1 LGAPRLTEESFGQVA
16 LNYKMLEPIMRE
28 VARLNFEGKLQAVA
42 EEKGELKQTLDFGNW
57 QAVVSYGAARNGSP
71 KGNSE
76 PVGRALIAKIGENE
90 FLVTGAFCRVDFKAA
105 SGGQRD
111 FLRVEEGGYE
121 KGTWHPLYI
130 WNGDETDW
138 GLDFS
143 SAPQVL
149 RVSLGTY

>member
-1 LGAPRLTEESFGQVA
+1 MQCEEG
-16 LNYKMLEPIMRE
+16 
-28 VARLNFEGKLQAVA
+28 NFHQ
-42 EEKGELKQTLDFGNW
+42 
-57 QAVVSYGAARNGSP
+57 
-71 KGNSE
+71 NS
-76 PVGRALIAKIGENE
+76 
-90 FLVTGAFCRVDFKAA
+90 AFCRVDFKAA